1 VNGFLTR
8 GQPAAVSAIR
18 GMLASGVPHAIL
30 LAGPAGVGKTTL
42 ALDLAAALLCVDP
55 DPAARP
61 DRACRA
67 CRALEHGNHPDL
79 HRLAPVGAGAVI
91 PIGGGDQR
99 GVRDLIGELALMPM
113 EGGAR
118 MAIIEAAERMTEDA
132 QSALLKTLEEPPRGT
147 VLILC
152 AEDDERLLPTIR
164 SRCVKLRLGPL
175 SVRAIEELLV
185 ERGATDAP
193 EAARLGRLSGGRPGV
208 ALALAA
214 APDAVRLRS
223 EIARTLLDLLGS
235 TRTGRLLGIRDLAT
249 RAAELVRALEPAT
262 PATVAGSAGARGG
275 ARGRSRATAAA
286 PAGPN
291 PEAQAPDTEP
301 ESQPPARV
309 PAAERRAAALALVE
323 VWRDLVRDLALSALA
338 APAKVRDA
346 ELLEE
351 LHAAADRLPPEGP
364 GRQLHRLEVAGE
376 RLEGN
381 VSPEL
386 VLDALALA
394 WGR

>member
-8 GQPAAVSAIR
+8 GQPAAISAIR

-30 LAGPAGVGKTTL
+30 LAGPAGVGKRTL
-42 ALDLAAALLCVDP
+42 ALDLAAALLCVAP
-55 DPAARP
+55 DPLARP

-67 CRALEHGNHPDL
+67 CRAFEHGNHPDL

-99 GVRDLIGELALMPM
+99 GVRDLVGELALMPV

-118 MAIIEAAERMTEDA
+118 VAIIEAAERMTEDA

-185 ERGATDAP
+185 ERGATEAP
-193 EAARLGRLSGGRPGV
+193 EAARLGRLSGGRPGF

-235 TRTGRLLGIRDLAT
+235 TRTERLLAIRDLAT

-262 PATVAGSAGARGG
+262 AIPSAGPRGSG
-275 ARGRSRATAAA
+275 RGRGRGAAA
-286 PAGPN
+286 ASVDPN
-291 PEAQAPDTEP
+291 PEAADAPDTEAD
-301 ESQPPARV
+301 SKAPARV
-309 PAAERRAAALALVE
+309 PAAERRAAALALVD

-338 APAKVRDA
+338 APARVRDS

-386 VLDALALA
+386 VLDRLALA